1 MKILLLLAL
10 STSALLAQEAKSK
23 NIILTAKLLAALDMN
38 HDGVISAN
46 EIDHAGVSLKVLDVN
61 HDGKITAYEC
71 GLKGG
76 LDTLG
81 PSPEELAAALMAF
94 DRNSDG
100 KLERGE
106 VPERMRGLFDRA
118 DTAKKGVLTP
128 DQIRKVAE
136 EDNEKRADP
145 EPYPGYAKRARI
157 AYMRRFPVNNALDAD
172 HDGEISPSEI
182 ENAAEA
188 LRRLDKNGDGKL
200 TEDEVASDPVTA
212 LVLEFMLPVD
222 TNGDGRLSKEEASAE
237 SAQELLVAINAAD
250 VDHRG
255 YVTEAELIAEIL
267 KRADANHDGVVTA
280 DELQQARRSGILG
293 APLPVKKK

>member
-46 EIDHAGVSLKVLDVN
+46 EIDHAGVSLKVLDIN

-81 PSPEELAAALMAF
+81 PSPEELVAALMAF

-106 VPERMRGLFDRA
+106 VPERMQGLFDRA
-118 DTAKKGVLTP
+118 DTAKKGLLTP
-128 DQIRKVAE
+128 DQIRK
-136 EDNEKRADP
+136 
-145 EPYPGYAKRARI
+145 
-157 AYMRRFPVNNALDAD
+157 
-172 HDGEISPSEI
+172 
-182 ENAAEA
+182 
-188 LRRLDKNGDGKL
+188 
-200 TEDEVASDPVTA
+200 
-212 LVLEFMLPVD
+212 
-222 TNGDGRLSKEEASAE
+222 
-237 SAQELLVAINAAD
+237 
-250 VDHRG
+250 
-255 YVTEAELIAEIL
+255 
-267 KRADANHDGVVTA
+267 
-280 DELQQARRSGILG
+280 
-293 APLPVKKK
+293 